1 MHKFDPDHLL
11 KELSSLNTKQRATFA
26 ACCAAR
32 NFEFLRQL
40 SVGRSSPEP
49 LRSSCDAL
57 RWIANSITS
66 TALNRLA
73 LDQVVSACEEH
84 APTEDDA
91 SSEGVPYAA
100 DTCRMVI
107 YALLQFGSSEND
119 ADPAFYA
126 AQAAYEIVSDQEQRR
141 LPDGIVSK
149 TDGTNILASK
159 AVQDELKRQRND
171 LMAVQRHGKDLGG
184 LLSSRLSA
192 CC

>member
-1 MHKFDPDHLL
+1 MRNFDPDHLL
-11 KELSSLNTKQRATFA
+11 KELSGLNTRQKATFA
-26 ACCAAR
+26 AFCAAR
-32 NFEFLRQL
+32 NIEFLRQL
-40 SVGRSSPEP
+40 SVNRSTPEP
-49 LRSSCDAL
+49 LRSFCNAL
-57 RWIANSITS
+57 GWIANSMNS
-66 TALNRLA
+66 TTLNRSA

-84 APTEDDA
+84 APTEDEA

-119 ADPAFYA
+119 AHPAFYA
-126 AQAAYEIVSDQEQRR
+126 AQASYEIASDQEQRR

-149 TDGTNILASK
+149 TDGANILASK
-159 AVQDELKRQRND
+159 TVQDELKRQRKD
-171 LMAVQRHGKDLGG
+171 LMAIQRHGKDLGG